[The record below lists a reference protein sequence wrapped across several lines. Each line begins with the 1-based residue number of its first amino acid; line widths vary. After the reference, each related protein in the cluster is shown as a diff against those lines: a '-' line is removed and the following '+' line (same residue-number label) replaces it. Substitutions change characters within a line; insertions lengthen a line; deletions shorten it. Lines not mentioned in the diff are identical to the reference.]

1 MECAPSQY
9 IFEKMSG
16 RLDSGLLT
24 EDGKSIMKKMRILLI
39 RRKGAENMN
48 VEQDYIMRMIKEFA
62 NVLGRLLFNKKKP
75 MYELDV
81 TNRYHVGDDLYTR
94 LCRMADEGKIN
105 EAENLLY
112 EEMVPG
118 DMDYL
123 EMALAFYAYLNCFED
138 EVLHRYHYTRDEIK
152 EGMEDFLDRYGCSDM
167 KELLGN
173 KYNGKIKRRIGYTI
187 KTADTV
193 YCRSR

>member
-1 MECAPSQY
+1 
-9 IFEKMSG
+9 
-16 RLDSGLLT
+16 
-24 EDGKSIMKKMRILLI
+24 
-39 RRKGAENMN
+39 MN

-138 EVLHRYHYTRDEIK
+138 EGPSQVSLH
-152 EGMEDFLDRYGCSDM
+152 
-167 KELLGN
+167 
-173 KYNGKIKRRIGYTI
+173 KR
-187 KTADTV
+187 
-193 YCRSR
+193 

>member
-1 MECAPSQY
+1 MEWTLSQY
-9 IFEKMSG
+9 VFQKNIRQIRFWVADRGWQKYNEKNENSS
-16 RLDSGLLT
+16 DSQ
-24 EDGKSIMKKMRILLI
+24 
-39 RRKGAENMN
+39 KGAENMN

-167 KELLGN
+167 KELLGE
-173 KYNGKIKRRIGYTI
+173 
-187 KTADTV
+187 
-193 YCRSR
+193 

>member
-1 MECAPSQY
+1 
-9 IFEKMSG
+9 
-16 RLDSGLLT
+16 
-24 EDGKSIMKKMRILLI
+24 
-39 RRKGAENMN
+39 MN

-81 TNRYHVGDDLYTR
+81 
-94 LCRMADEGKIN
+94 KIN

-167 KELLGN
+167 KELLGE
-173 KYNGKIKRRIGYTI
+173 
-187 KTADTV
+187 
-193 YCRSR
+193 

>member
-1 MECAPSQY
+1 MEWTLSQY
-9 IFEKMSG
+9 VFQKNIRQIRFWVADRGWQEYNEKNENSS
-16 RLDSGLLT
+16 DSQ
-24 EDGKSIMKKMRILLI
+24 
-39 RRKGAENMN
+39 KGAENMN

-81 TNRYHVGDDLYTR
+81 TNRYQVGDDLYTR

-167 KELLGN
+167 KELLGE
-173 KYNGKIKRRIGYTI
+173 
-187 KTADTV
+187 
-193 YCRSR
+193 

>member
-1 MECAPSQY
+1 MEWTLSQY
-9 IFEKMSG
+9 VFQKNIRQIRFWVADRGWQEYNEKNENSS
-16 RLDSGLLT
+16 DSQ
-24 EDGKSIMKKMRILLI
+24 
-39 RRKGAENMN
+39 KGAENMN

-167 KELLGN
+167 KELLEE
-173 KYNGKIKRRIGYTI
+173 
-187 KTADTV
+187 
-193 YCRSR
+193 

>member
-1 MECAPSQY
+1 MEWTLSQY
-9 IFEKMSG
+9 VFQKNIRQIRFWVADRGWQEYNEKNENSS
-16 RLDSGLLT
+16 DSQ
-24 EDGKSIMKKMRILLI
+24 
-39 RRKGAENMN
+39 KGAENMN

-123 EMALAFYAYLNCFED
+123 EMALAFYANLNCFED

-167 KELLGN
+167 KELLGE
-173 KYNGKIKRRIGYTI
+173 
-187 KTADTV
+187 
-193 YCRSR
+193 

>member
-1 MECAPSQY
+1 MFLQKNIRQIRFWVADRGWQEYNEKNENSSDSQ
-9 IFEKMSG
+9 
-16 RLDSGLLT
+16 
-24 EDGKSIMKKMRILLI
+24 
-39 RRKGAENMN
+39 KGAENMN

-167 KELLGN
+167 KELLGE
-173 KYNGKIKRRIGYTI
+173 
-187 KTADTV
+187 
-193 YCRSR
+193 

>member
-1 MECAPSQY
+1 MEWTLSQY
-9 IFEKMSG
+9 VFQKNIRQIRFWVADRGWQEYNEKNENSS
-16 RLDSGLLT
+16 DSQ
-24 EDGKSIMKKMRILLI
+24 
-39 RRKGAENMN
+39 KGAENMN

-81 TNRYHVGDDLYTR
+81 TNRYHVGDNLYTR

-167 KELLGN
+167 KELLEE
-173 KYNGKIKRRIGYTI
+173 
-187 KTADTV
+187 
-193 YCRSR
+193 

>member
-9 IFEKMSG
+9 IFEKNVGQIRFRVADRGWQEYNEKNENSS
-16 RLDSGLLT
+16 DSQ
-24 EDGKSIMKKMRILLI
+24 
-39 RRKGAENMN
+39 KGAENMN

-167 KELLGN
+167 KELLGE
-173 KYNGKIKRRIGYTI
+173 
-187 KTADTV
+187 
-193 YCRSR
+193 

>member
-1 MECAPSQY
+1 MEWTLSQY
-9 IFEKMSG
+9 VFQKNIRQIRFWVADRGWQEYNEKNENSS
-16 RLDSGLLT
+16 DSQ
-24 EDGKSIMKKMRILLI
+24 
-39 RRKGAENMN
+39 KGAENMN

-118 DMDYL
+118 DMEYL

-167 KELLGN
+167 KELLEE
-173 KYNGKIKRRIGYTI
+173 
-187 KTADTV
+187 
-193 YCRSR
+193 

>member
-9 IFEKMSG
+9 VFQKNIRQIRFWVADRGWQEYNEKNENSS
-16 RLDSGLLT
+16 DSQ
-24 EDGKSIMKKMRILLI
+24 
-39 RRKGAENMN
+39 KGAENMN

-167 KELLGN
+167 KELLEE
-173 KYNGKIKRRIGYTI
+173 
-187 KTADTV
+187 
-193 YCRSR
+193 

>member
-1 MECAPSQY
+1 
-9 IFEKMSG
+9 
-16 RLDSGLLT
+16 
-24 EDGKSIMKKMRILLI
+24 
-39 RRKGAENMN
+39 MN

-112 EEMVPG
+112 EEMVPVR
-118 DMDYL
+118 L
-123 EMALAFYAYLNCFED
+123 P
-138 EVLHRYHYTRDEIK
+138 VLRFSLQFR
-152 EGMEDFLDRYGCSDM
+152 
-167 KELLGN
+167 
-173 KYNGKIKRRIGYTI
+173 
-187 KTADTV
+187 
-193 YCRSR
+193 

>member
-1 MECAPSQY
+1 MEWTLSQY
-9 IFEKMSG
+9 VFQKNIRQIRFWVADRGWQEYNEKNENSS
-16 RLDSGLLT
+16 DSQ
-24 EDGKSIMKKMRILLI
+24 
-39 RRKGAENMN
+39 KGAENMN

-138 EVLHRYHYTRDEIK
+138 EVLHRSHYTRDEIK

-167 KELLGN
+167 KELLGE
-173 KYNGKIKRRIGYTI
+173 
-187 KTADTV
+187 
-193 YCRSR
+193 

>member
-1 MECAPSQY
+1 MEWTLSQY
-9 IFEKMSG
+9 VFQKNIRQIRFWVADRGWQEYNEKNENSS
-16 RLDSGLLT
+16 DSQ
-24 EDGKSIMKKMRILLI
+24 
-39 RRKGAENMN
+39 KGAENMN

-75 MYELDV
+75 MYGLDV
-81 TNRYHVGDDLYTR
+81 TNRHHVGDDLYTR

-167 KELLGN
+167 KELLGE
-173 KYNGKIKRRIGYTI
+173 
-187 KTADTV
+187 
-193 YCRSR
+193 

>member
-1 MECAPSQY
+1 MELTLSQY
-9 IFEKMSG
+9 VFQKNIRQIRFWVADRGWQEYNEKNENSS
-16 RLDSGLLT
+16 DSQ
-24 EDGKSIMKKMRILLI
+24 
-39 RRKGAENMN
+39 KGAENMN

-167 KELLGN
+167 KELLGE
-173 KYNGKIKRRIGYTI
+173 
-187 KTADTV
+187 
-193 YCRSR
+193 

>member
-1 MECAPSQY
+1 MEWTLSQY
-9 IFEKMSG
+9 VFQKNIRQIRFWVADRGWQEYNEKNENSS
-16 RLDSGLLT
+16 DSQ
-24 EDGKSIMKKMRILLI
+24 
-39 RRKGAENMN
+39 KGAENMN

-167 KELLGN
+167 KELL
-173 KYNGKIKRRIGYTI
+173 
-187 KTADTV
+187 V
-193 YCRSR
+193 E

>member
-1 MECAPSQY
+1 
-9 IFEKMSG
+9 
-16 RLDSGLLT
+16 
-24 EDGKSIMKKMRILLI
+24 
-39 RRKGAENMN
+39 
-48 VEQDYIMRMIKEFA
+48 MRMIKEFA

-105 EAENLLY
+105 ETENLLY

-118 DMDYL
+118 DMEYL

-167 KELLGN
+167 KELLEE
-173 KYNGKIKRRIGYTI
+173 
-187 KTADTV
+187 
-193 YCRSR
+193 

>member
-1 MECAPSQY
+1 MEWTLSQY
-9 IFEKMSG
+9 VFQKNIRQIRFWVADRGWQEYNEKNENSS
-16 RLDSGLLT
+16 DSQ
-24 EDGKSIMKKMRILLI
+24 
-39 RRKGAENMN
+39 KGAENMN

-118 DMDYL
+118 DMEYL

-167 KELLGN
+167 KELLGE
-173 KYNGKIKRRIGYTI
+173 
-187 KTADTV
+187 
-193 YCRSR
+193 

>member
-1 MECAPSQY
+1 MEWTLSQY
-9 IFEKMSG
+9 VFQKNIRQIRFWVADRGWQEYNEKNENSS
-16 RLDSGLLT
+16 DSQ
-24 EDGKSIMKKMRILLI
+24 
-39 RRKGAENMN
+39 KGAENMN

-118 DMDYL
+118 EMDYL

-167 KELLGN
+167 KELLGE
-173 KYNGKIKRRIGYTI
+173 
-187 KTADTV
+187 
-193 YCRSR
+193 

>member
-1 MECAPSQY
+1 MEWTLSQY
-9 IFEKMSG
+9 VFQKNIRQIRFWVADRGWQEYNEKNENSS
-16 RLDSGLLT
+16 DSQ
-24 EDGKSIMKKMRILLI
+24 
-39 RRKGAENMN
+39 KGAENMN

-152 EGMEDFLDRYGCSDM
+152 DGMEDFLDRYGCSDM
-167 KELLGN
+167 KELLGE
-173 KYNGKIKRRIGYTI
+173 
-187 KTADTV
+187 
-193 YCRSR
+193 

>member
-1 MECAPSQY
+1 MEWTLSQY
-9 IFEKMSG
+9 VFQKNIRQIRFWVADRGWQEYNEKNENSS
-16 RLDSGLLT
+16 DSQ
-24 EDGKSIMKKMRILLI
+24 
-39 RRKGAENMN
+39 KGAENMN

-167 KELLGN
+167 KELLGE
-173 KYNGKIKRRIGYTI
+173 
-187 KTADTV
+187 
-193 YCRSR
+193 